1 MEARTTNDALAAQR
15 LADLRQTVTR
25 FERRLHDL
33 KLTRMITI
41 QTAPQVRLIQGND
54 QNLVEKIQSSITTT
68 VPLWKNQIVIA
79 LSLYRQQ
86 QALALQRSVTDTAN
100 ELLVKNA
107 ELLRTGSADV
117 ARETERGIVDVESL
131 QKVNDELIATLEETI
146 RIQEEGHARRLQ
158 AEGELLRLQSDLRQ
172 KLVEIRG

>member
-1 MEARTTNDALAAQR
+1 
-15 LADLRQTVTR
+15 
-25 FERRLHDL
+25 
-33 KLTRMITI
+33 MIAI
-41 QTAPQVRLIQGND
+41 QTAPQIRLIQGND

-86 QALALQRSVTDTAN
+86 QALTLQRAVTDTAN

-107 ELLRTGSADV
+107 ELLRTGSAEV

-146 RIQEEGHARRLQ
+146 RIQEEGHARRVQ
-158 AEGELLRLQSDLRQ
+158 AEGELLRLQNDLRQ
-172 KLVEIRG
+172 KMVELRG